1 MLPGGAACGAAG
13 GAVDGARRSEVL
25 HGAPPCAG
33 RHAYY
38 GYLYGYLYD
47 YTMAILW
54 LYYGYTYS
62 VFATYFRLAQA
73 DEDRA
78 GLTVELSTLKER
90 LAQSEERLAT
100 LAVGGNGLP
109 PPPSAPAPAPA
120 PTPAASEISRGMS
133 FKAPKLGKL
142 SKPTLD
148 F

>member
-1 MLPGGAACGAAG
+1 MARLRLDCGYTT
-13 GAVDGARRSEVL
+13 ARLR
-25 HGAPPCAG
+25 
-33 RHAYY
+33 
-38 GYLYGYLYD
+38 LYC
-47 YTMAILW
+47 
-54 LYYGYTYS
+54 GYTYHVLTTS
-62 VFATYFRLAQA
+62 THFRQA

-78 GLTVELSTLKER
+78 GLTVELSALRER

-120 PTPAASEISRGMS
+120 PATSEISRGLS

-148 F
+148 FKLPGRK

>member
-1 MLPGGAACGAAG
+1 MALRLAQAAMLTMATLWRP
-13 GAVDGARRSEVL
+13 L
-25 HGAPPCAG
+25 WL
-33 RHAYY
+33 YY
-38 GYLYGYLYD
+38 GYLYRFA
-47 YTMAILW
+47 MAILHGYTRW
-54 LYYGYTYS
+54 LYYGYTYY
-62 VFATYFRLAQA
+62 VPATYFRLAQA

-148 F
+148 FKLPGRK

>member
-1 MLPGGAACGAAG
+1 MARLRLDCG
-13 GAVDGARRSEVL
+13 
-25 HGAPPCAG
+25 
-33 RHAYY
+33 
-38 GYLYGYLYD
+38 
-47 YTMAILW
+47 YTTAILR
-54 LYYGYTYS
+54 LYCGYTYHILTIS
-62 VFATYFRLAQA
+62 TYFRQA

-78 GLTVELSTLKER
+78 GLTVELSTLRER

-120 PTPAASEISRGMS
+120 PATSEISRGLS

-148 F
+148 FKLPGRK

>member
-1 MLPGGAACGAAG
+1 MALRLAQAAML
-13 GAVDGARRSEVL
+13 
-25 HGAPPCAG
+25 
-33 RHAYY
+33 
-38 GYLYGYLYD
+38 
-47 YTMAILW
+47 TMATLW
-54 LYYGYTYS
+54 LYYGYTIATLWLPLWLYYGYTRWLYYRYTYC
-62 VFATYFRLAQA
+62 VLATYFRVAQA

-120 PTPAASEISRGMS
+120 PTPAASEISRGIS

-148 F
+148 FKLPGRK

>member
-1 MLPGGAACGAAG
+1 MATLWLP
-13 GAVDGARRSEVL
+13 L
-25 HGAPPCAG
+25 WL
-33 RHAYY
+33 YY
-38 GYLYGYLYD
+38 GYLYGYA
-47 YTMAILW
+47 MAILHGYTRW
-54 LYYGYTYS
+54 LYYRYTYC
-62 VFATYFRLAQA
+62 VLATYFRLAQA

-78 GLTVELSTLKER
+78 GLTVELSALKER

-120 PTPAASEISRGMS
+120 PAPAASEISRGMS

-148 F
+148 FKLPGRK